1 MPWGAPDQPIDIV
14 IRPGALPT
22 RLGERTAAVTGALFV
37 CASAVAWQTV
47 DPGSADVAVTAL
59 ALAGVGLGVALPSMA
74 ASVAN
79 AVEDDHLGIAG
90 ATQQLITQLGI
101 VAGIQI
107 AQTVQAAR
115 EREAGLVGSYHQA
128 YLLAGVVAALGL
140 VAAVFVRRTPR
151 TGGAPAPAGDAVEAF
166 ATG

>member
-1 MPWGAPDQPIDIV
+1 M
-14 IRPGALPT
+14 
-22 RLGERTAAVTGALFV
+22 TGALCV
-37 CASAVAWQTV
+37 CASAAAWQAV
-47 DPGSADVAVTAL
+47 HPGSADVAVMVAL

-90 ATQQLITQLGI
+90 ATQQLITQMGI

-115 EREAGLVGSYHQA
+115 EREAGLVASYHEA
-128 YLLAGVVAALGL
+128 YLLAGLVAALGL

-151 TGGAPAPAGDAVEAF
+151 GDGAPAPASDAVEAF